1 MIKNIECINNVSNY
15 AIVVIFI
22 FIIKIIL
29 LKINRKNNN
38 FLIKIYKHITTVVQ
52 NRM

>member
-29 LKINRKNNN
+29 LKIKSKNNK
-38 FLIKIYKHITTVVQ
+38 LIF
-52 NRM
+52 